1 MITHREEIRKN
12 SFKLPKGN
20 GQFYRPF
27 SFFTFFKK
35 TFQKVLTNRKHDV
48 IMFSNLNDRRQR
60 YEMV

>member
-27 SFFTFFKK
+27 SFLLFSKNFSKSVDK
-35 TFQKVLTNRKHDV
+35 HGSRYYNNKRKGD
-48 IMFSNLNDRRQR
+48 M
-60 YEMV
+60 